1 VRLLRAVPGQVWAW
15 LRTLAG
21 VGILALLVWRLGTGG
36 FLAGLRAVDVPA
48 LGLAVAIGL
57 VTTVGCAWRW
67 CLVARGMGI
76 RLPLGEAVGDYY
88 RSLFLNSALPG
99 GILGD
104 VHRAV
109 RHGQQ
114 VGSVGRGVRAVAL
127 ERTAGQVVL
136 VAVTFLVLLVKPFAL
151 SRAVVLGILAVL
163 VLALAAGAY
172 AGRRHLPALRR
183 GLRHWPGVLLAS
195 SVALLGHLATFV
207 LATRVAGSSA
217 PVGSLLP
224 MMLLALVVM
233 GLPVNIGGWGPREG
247 FVAWAFGVAGLG
259 ATLGLTVA
267 VVYGVLAFASSLP
280 GAGVIAV
287 RWVHALRK
295 APRPAP
301 RPLAL
306 SVPSPT
312 RPLARQGGAV
322 RG

>member
-1 VRLLRAVPGQVWAW
+1 VRLIRAVPSRVWAW
-15 LRTLAG
+15 MRTLAG

-36 FLAGLRAVDVPA
+36 FLDGLRAIDLPA

-67 CLVARGMGI
+67 CLVARGLGI
-76 RLPLGEAVGDYY
+76 PLPLGEAVGDYY

-99 GILGD
+99 GVLGD

-127 ERTAGQVVL
+127 ERVAGQAVL
-136 VAVTFLVLLVKPFAL
+136 VAVTFLVLVVTPFAL
-151 SRAVVLGILAVL
+151 SRAVVLGLLAAL
-163 VLALAAGAY
+163 VVVLAAGGY

-183 GLRHWPGVLLAS
+183 GLRYWPGVLLAS
-195 SVALLGHLATFV
+195 TVALLGHLATFV
-207 LATRVAGSSA
+207 LATRVAGSAA
-217 PVGSLLP
+217 PIGRLLP

-233 GLPVNIGGWGPREG
+233 GLPLNVGGWGPREG
-247 FVAWAFGVAGLG
+247 FVAWAFGIAGLG

-267 VVYGVLAFASSLP
+267 VVYGVLAFAASLP
-280 GAGVIAV
+280 GAGVIV
-287 RWVHALRK
+287 LRWVTSLHEV
-295 APRPAP
+295 P
-301 RPLAL
+301 RPLA
-306 SVPSPT
+306 VPAPT
-312 RPLARQGGAV
+312 RPLARQGGAA

>member
-1 VRLLRAVPGQVWAW
+1 MKLLCAVPSRAWAW
-15 LRTLAG
+15 VRTLTG

-36 FLAGLRAVDVPA
+36 FLAGLRAIDVPA
-48 LGLAVAIGL
+48 LVLAMGIGL

-76 RLPLGEAVGDYY
+76 ALRLPEAVSDYY

-99 GILGD
+99 GVLGD

-109 RHGQQ
+109 RHGAQI
-114 VGSVGRGVRAVAL
+114 GSVGRGVRAVAL
-127 ERTAGQVVL
+127 ERTAGQAVL

-151 SRAVVLGILAVL
+151 PRPVVLTLLGAL
-163 VLALAAGAY
+163 VAALALGAY
-172 AGRRHLPALRR
+172 AGRSLLPGLWR
-183 GLRHWPGVLLAS
+183 GLRYWPGILLAS
-195 SVALLGHLATFV
+195 AVPLLGHLATFV

-217 PVGSLLP
+217 PVSGLLP

-233 GLPVNIGGWGPREG
+233 GLPLNVGGWGPREG

-267 VVYGVLAFASSLP
+267 VVYGVLAFAASLP
-280 GAGVIAV
+280 GAGVILVQWV
-287 RWVHALRK
+287 RGLRK
-295 APRPAP
+295 VPPPPIPALP
-301 RPLAL
+301 
-306 SVPSPT
+306 V

-322 RG
+322 HG